1 MGAGA
6 ASAVPAVPTW
16 LLQARAT
23 ACQLPL
29 LPREALY
36 VAGQP
41 VGSVQ
46 QGLLPALGLAQLR
59 AAGVELTLRMQGGVP
74 GWWLQAGAGAHATQ
88 ALNQLA
94 QALRNTGQCGPW
106 RNEQLAVRNREG
118 RRLATVERG
127 AVRALGIATEAVHL
141 VGTAPDGR
149 LWVQQRAASKAMFP
163 GRWDTLMGGMV
174 SAQDTLDTALA
185 RETWEEAGLHLAA
198 LQGLRHGGF
207 FDLAQPSDEGD
218 GCGYIQERIHWYVAC
233 VPDGM
238 LPVNQDGEVQRFE
251 LLAPEVVQAWAAR
264 EQFTPEA
271 GLVWAAFWGW

>member
-1 MGAGA
+1 M
-6 ASAVPAVPTW
+6 SATPPPDWVHK
-16 LLQARAT
+16 ARAI
-23 ACQLPL
+23 ASQPPL
-29 LPREALY
+29 LVREALY
-36 VAGQP
+36 VAGQA

-46 QGLLPALGLAQLR
+46 RGLLQGLGLERLR
-59 AAGVELTLRMQGGVP
+59 AQGVDLSLRTLQGVP
-74 GWWLQAGAGAHATQ
+74 VWWLQADADAHATQ
-88 ALNQLA
+88 ALNRLA

-118 RRLATVERG
+118 RCLATVERG

-185 RETWEEAGLHLAA
+185 RETWEEAGLRLAA

-251 LLAPEVVQAWAAR
+251 LLAPEVVQAWAAQ